1 MCGIIACFSTTVKK
15 GKKIEI
21 KATKVNDLI
30 VNQYQDQHMRGQRG
44 FGIIRIDKK
53 GNIELDRACEPT
65 KFLIDL
71 YMKQSEMIIA
81 HHRTPT
87 STDNKIDQTHP
98 MYVSNKI
105 LKHDYY
111 VMHNGML
118 SNDIELHKL
127 HDEFN
132 FKYTTE
138 YTENSHYGINSTKQR
153 WNDSEALAIELALF
167 IEKKIEVI
175 RTDNSAAF
183 VILQVN
189 KKTNIAERVF
199 FGKNGNSD
207 LNISKIKGKMMI
219 SSEGEGDEV
228 VANILWCFKIEDPTM
243 ELESQTIEFKKP
255 YKEIVSSTINHH
267 SSCRCTDCTV
277 KMAGTTVFPQTQP
290 LLPITQEINTTKGE
304 EETKIEVMTTRGW
317 VDLEDET
324 TEEIDFENVVFADK
338 NYQANTCEE
347 FKAKMK
353 AEDALSITHIIDDA
367 LDEEVEKI
375 TDIVGSFKTTL
386 NANKVDTPTE
396 NFFIAQ
402 VAKIIKTM
410 TAMTDIA
417 EIQYREMKL
426 LEEEEEKE
434 AEKEV
439 AEYNLNWKGTEK
451 KRYAGNQ
458 GYSPYD
464 EYGGYDR
471 RDDL

>member
-15 GKKIEI
+15 GKKTEI

-30 VNQYQDQHMRGQRG
+30 VNQYQDQHTRGQRG

-71 YMKQSEMIIA
+71 YMKESEMIIA

-167 IEKKIEVI
+167 IEKKIKVI

-199 FGKNGNSD
+199 FGKNGGSD
-207 LNISKIKGKMMI
+207 LNISKVKGQMMI
-219 SSEGEGDEV
+219 SSEGAGDEV

-243 ELESQTIEFKKP
+243 ELESQAIEFKKP
-255 YKEIVSSTINHH
+255 YREIISSTIHHH
-267 SSCRCTDCTV
+267 SSCRCTDCV
-277 KMAGTTVFPQTQP
+277 AKEAKDIVFPKTQT
-290 LLPITQEINTTKGE
+290 LLPLTQEINAKKDKGTT
-304 EETKIEVMTTRGW
+304 ETTTEVMTTRGW
-317 VDLEDET
+317 VDLEDESI
-324 TEEIDFENVVFADK
+324 EDLSFENVIFADK
-338 NYQANTCEE
+338 NYQATTCEE
-347 FKAKMK
+347 FKGKMK
-353 AEDALSITHIIDDA
+353 AEDALSITHIIDDS

-375 TDIVGSFKTTL
+375 TDIVTSFKTTL
-386 NANKVDTPTE
+386 IANKVDAPTE

-410 TAMTDIA
+410 TVMSDIA

-439 AEYNLNWKGTEK
+439 AEYNLNWKGTEE

-458 GYSPYD
+458 GYSPYE
-464 EYGGYDR
+464 EYGYDR
-471 RDDL
+471 D